1 MKWREFKMKVLS
13 RFYFIYTP
21 INKAKLKLN
30 GAEYGKGLK
39 TRGFIRIHNPYGV
52 LIIKENVR
60 INSAEWTNPIG
71 YSNKV
76 NFQIVGNGC
85 ITIGSNTGISCAS
98 ITSAKKVTIGENVLI
113 GAGVKIYDTDFHP
126 LSALKR
132 FSGKQKTEDVK
143 SEEISIGDGS
153 FIAAGTMIL
162 KGVHIGDN
170 CVVGAGSIVTS
181 DIPDNQIWAGNP
193 ARYIKDNK

>member
-1 MKWREFKMKVLS
+1 MTWRELKMKVLS

-21 INKAKLKLN
+21 INKVKLKLN
-30 GAEYGKGLK
+30 GAEYGKGLR
-39 TRGFIRIHNPYGV
+39 TRGFIRIHNPYGA

-85 ITIGSNTGISCAS
+85 ITIGSNTGISCTS
-98 ITSAKKVTIGENVLI
+98 ITCATRVTIGENVLI

-126 LSALKR
+126 LSALAR
-132 FSGKQKTEDVK
+132 FGGKQKTEDVK
-143 SEEISIGDGS
+143 SEEILIGDGS